1 MELRIFELKS
11 PKLKIEILNLGGIIR
26 KIETPDKN
34 GIFEN
39 VVLGYE
45 SIEEYY
51 NNPDYLGALIGRTAG
66 RIQNGEFMLNNK
78 KIYSCQK

>member
-1 MELRIFELKS
+1 MELRVFELKS

-39 VVLGYE
+39 VVL
-45 SIEEYY
+45 
-51 NNPDYLGALIGRTAG
+51 
-66 RIQNGEFMLNNK
+66 
-78 KIYSCQK
+78 